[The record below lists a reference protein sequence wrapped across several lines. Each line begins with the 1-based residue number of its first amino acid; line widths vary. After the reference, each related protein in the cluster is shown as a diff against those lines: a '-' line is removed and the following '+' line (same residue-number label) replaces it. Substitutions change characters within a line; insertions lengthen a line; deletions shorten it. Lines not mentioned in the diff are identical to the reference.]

1 MTNLSDDNFHDGLCT
16 INSQFTNNAPFP
28 SVYFSDDISLLNY
41 LNENN
46 ENNIENENLLK
57 NKNNKLPEQY
67 TFEKI
72 KKDIFPQ
79 FVQSDIEKYFK
90 KNENI
95 INLEKKMSN
104 KTYEQKKKRKRG
116 VKLQK
121 EEKKKS
127 GRKRKLENSFGKHN
141 KDTSDNIIKK
151 IKTKILKY
159 LLNFINKLLYSI
171 LDKNTIKSLITK
183 INKSEYEEE
192 KEVDLIKYLDYKV
205 FIDNMKKDSNIKFL
219 KMTLKDFLS
228 NKVSTKFKNI
238 DEDTNKIIIEDLL
251 KRNNEILNFVFNLK
265 LGDWFDV
272 FLYKKEF
279 KEFSIINENQ
289 IKIIMDSFQRVDK
302 LLINICKKYNNDY
315 DYVSSFICHMY
326 NFERWFLIKIDRN
339 KKNLINNNNIITDI
353 SNNILKNGIKI
364 FAIQKYFNK

>member
-1 MTNLSDDNFHDGLCT
+1 MTNLFGDNFSEGLCT
-16 INSQFTNNAPFP
+16 MNSQFTNNAPFP
-28 SVYFSDDISLLNY
+28 SLYFSDEFSLFNY
-41 LNENN
+41 LNENY
-46 ENNIENENLLK
+46 ENKIKNENLS
-57 NKNNKLPEQY
+57 KNNNLPEQY

-72 KKDIFPQ
+72 KKDIFPL
-79 FVQSDIEKYFK
+79 FVPSDIEKYFK

-104 KTYEQKKKRKRG
+104 ETYGQKKKRKRG

-127 GRKRKLENSFGKHN
+127 GRKRKLDNSFGKHN
-141 KDTSDNIIKK
+141 KDTPDNIIKK

-159 LLNFINKLLYSI
+159 LLIFINKLLYSI
-171 LDKNTIKSLITK
+171 LDKNTIKSFSFLTK
-183 INKSEYEEE
+183 KNKSEYEEE

-251 KRNNEILNFVFNLK
+251 KRNNEIFNFVFNLN
-265 LGDWFDV
+265 LGDWFDI
-272 FLYKKEF
+272 FLYKKEL
-279 KEFSIINENQ
+279 KEFKIFNENQ

-315 DYVSSFICHMY
+315 DYVTSFICHMY

-339 KKNLINNNNIITDI
+339 KKNLIDNNNIITDI
-353 SNNILKNGIKI
+353 SNNIGKNGIKV
-364 FAIQKYFNK
+364 FTIQKYFNK